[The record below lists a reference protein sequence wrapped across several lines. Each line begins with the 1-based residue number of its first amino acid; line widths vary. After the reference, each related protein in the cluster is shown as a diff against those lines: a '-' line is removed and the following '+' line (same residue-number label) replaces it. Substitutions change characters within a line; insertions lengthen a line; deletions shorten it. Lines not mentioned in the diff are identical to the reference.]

1 MPLCTH
7 LQRGRT
13 SQYKP
18 TQVYTSWCLRI
29 TGFHWRWAAT
39 SASRVGMRAGSRR
52 PGLYVRMYPCARGE
66 NYFVTRTIVTCE
78 LLAGCW
84 MLPPLSRCPFG
95 KYCVAGCPS
104 TCGIYGDWCNRHHSG
119 WQECKRHCPC
129 PIARPVPSGQS
140 NINSWGHARRVHMW
154 LGWSIVAAIP
164 HVNGLEVRAHRL
176 AFCNCINCMVL

>member
-13 SQYKP
+13 SRYKP

-104 TCGIYGDWCNRHHSG
+104 TCGIYGRSCGLVQPSPFGMARVQTPLSLP
-119 WQECKRHCPC
+119 HCPAC
-129 PIARPVPSGQS
+129 PVRSIE
-140 NINSWGHARRVHMW
+140 HKF
-154 LGWSIVAAIP
+154 LGACVEGSYVAGVEYCGCYSSRERFGSASSP
-164 HVNGLEVRAHRL
+164 PRL
-176 AFCNCINCMVL
+176 L

>member
-1 MPLCTH
+1 MHSVPGLRDIWG
-7 LQRGRT
+7 RGPVEGATIVFRRARNEAGCSSIVVRGCGGLVGCGCHCVRT
-13 SQYKP
+13 YRGEDVAVQA
-18 TQVYTSWCLRI
+18 SWCLRI

-66 NYFVTRTIVTCE
+66 NYFGTRTIVTCE

-104 TCGIYGDWCNRHHSG
+104 TCGIFGRSC
-119 WQECKRHCPC
+119 
-129 PIARPVPSGQS
+129 
-140 NINSWGHARRVHMW
+140 
-154 LGWSIVAAIP
+154 
-164 HVNGLEVRAHRL
+164 GLVQP
-176 AFCNCINCMVL
+176 